1 MTRKPC
7 YGVRN
12 EKRTEHLPTLQ
23 TLPTRRQQRISEH
36 QSGAVSMAQDV
47 NKITSSALYDL
58 AMRLTDAGAKGVDEL
73 IEQLCKSAG
82 VEYPPKRD

>member
-1 MTRKPC
+1 MSHER
-7 YGVRN
+7 RN
-12 EKRTEHLPTLQ
+12 Q
-23 TLPTRRQQRISEH
+23 YVSVVPTRRQQHCDKH
-36 QSGAVSMAQDV
+36 QSGASSMAQDV
-47 NKITSSALYDL
+47 DTITSSALYDL